1 MSMYRSYLLSQNFWA
16 KKGSNQKVFIKH
28 SHTVG
33 GIYAI
38 LQSGENRGVK
48 IIVEGRSYFFNNF
61 DNLENFLNNLE
72 QNQDS
77 FMKILKR
84 KNISQ
89 KLRML
94 EI

>member
-1 MSMYRSYLLSQNFWA
+1 MYRSYLLSQNFWA
-16 KKGSNQKVFIKH
+16 KKGSDQQVFMKH
-28 SHTVG
+28 SHKVG

-48 IIVEGRSYFFNNF
+48 ILVNGRSYFFNNF
-61 DNLENFLNNLE
+61 DKLDAFLNQLE
-72 QNQDS
+72 QNQDN
-77 FMKILKR
+77 FMKILRR